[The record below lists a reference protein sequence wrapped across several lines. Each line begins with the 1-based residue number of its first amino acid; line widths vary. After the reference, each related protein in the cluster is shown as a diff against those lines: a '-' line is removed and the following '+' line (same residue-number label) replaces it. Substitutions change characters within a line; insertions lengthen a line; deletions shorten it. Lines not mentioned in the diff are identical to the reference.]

1 MIIILES
8 ELLMLDKYTVTNIK
22 VGNLL
27 SDAQVGNIAIP
38 EIQRP
43 FVWKR
48 AKVRDLIDSLYKNY
62 PVGYIITWKSPDIKI
77 KDGKTSNGRLIL
89 IDGQQRITALSTA
102 LNKIEVVNDKYRKER
117 IIISFNPLTEEFK
130 VRDRGTE
137 KGKEWITDIAD
148 AMDAGRKYINNYL
161 KLNEITDDDECDQI
175 SDRIEKLKQIKN
187 SDVGNITLDASL
199 PIDIVTEIFIRI
211 NDAGVKLSQ
220 ADFTMSKIAIYE
232 KNSGDEY
239 GMYLRKY
246 IDYFCE
252 LAASPENSSQIET
265 NDSNFVESRYWD
277 KIKWVVNDE
286 NEVYNPT
293 YNDILR
299 VISLVEF
306 NRGKLGELVSLLSG
320 RDFKEKDYK
329 QKIADDSFDK
339 LEKDIEKYTK
349 KANFEHFVQ
358 DILWNLGYKEPGL
371 AIAQNA
377 INYAYAMYLRN
388 KDLGVEDSKLKSLIR
403 RLLIISLL
411 TSRHSGSF
419 ESQWTAD
426 FQRMESANSLEEF
439 VTTLERQ
446 NLTDVF
452 WNDTVPSRFDNANVN
467 SLFWT
472 LYTLAQ
478 KYLGNQGFLTSTLV
492 RDMKTAQVHHIYP
505 KSYLRKNGFSSK
517 NMYNKL
523 ANYVYLHDQVNN
535 KVNDYAPEVYMNEV
549 MKYTGTYGNE
559 MKGLEELKRNLED
572 NAIPELVKSGNSS
585 NYLLFLKERAVM
597 MSLKIKEYYEKL

>member
-1 MIIILES
+1 MVKRGIK
-8 ELLMLDKYTVTNIK
+8 LDNYTVTNIK

-48 AKVRDLIDSLYKNY
+48 TKVRDFIDSLYKNY
-62 PVGYIITWKSPDIKI
+62 PVGYIITWKSPDVKI
-77 KDGKTSNGRLIL
+77 KDGQTSNGRMIL

-102 LNKIEVVNDKYRKER
+102 LNRIEIVNDSYQKER
-117 IIISFNPLTEEFK
+117 IVISFNPFSEEFK
-130 VRDRGTE
+130 VKDRGTE
-137 KGKEWITDIAD
+137 RGKEWITDIAD
-148 AMDAGRKYINNYL
+148 AMDAGRRFINTYL
-161 KLNEITDDDECDQI
+161 DLNGIETDNEADEI

-187 SDVGNITLDASL
+187 ADIGNITLDANL

-232 KNSGDEY
+232 GDQGDEY

-252 LAASPENSSQIET
+252 LAASPDSINRIEN
-265 NDSNFVESRYWD
+265 NDVSFSNSRFWGN
-277 KIKWVVNDE
+277 IKWVAKDDNDIY
-286 NEVYNPT
+286 VPS

-299 VISLVEF
+299 VISLLEF
-306 NRGKLGELVSLLSG
+306 NRGKLGDLVSLLSG
-320 RDFKEKDYK
+320 RDFDARDYK
-329 QKIADDSFDK
+329 KEIEKESFEK
-339 LEKDIEKYTK
+339 LESGIDKYTK
-349 KANFEHFVQ
+349 KVNFEHFVQ
-358 DILWNLGYKEPGL
+358 DILWNLGFNDSGL
-371 AIAQNA
+371 SLSKNA

-388 KDLGVEDSKLKSLIR
+388 KELGVPDSKLKSLIR
-403 RLLIISLL
+403 RLLVISLL
-411 TSRHSGSF
+411 TARHSGSF

-426 FQRMESANSLEEF
+426 FQKMNSSDSLEQF
-439 VTTLERQ
+439 VAVLERQ

-452 WNDTVPSRFDNANVN
+452 WNDTLPSRFDNTNTN
-467 SLFWT
+467 STYWI
-472 LYTLAQ
+472 LYTVAQ
-478 KYLGNQGFLTSTLV
+478 KYIGNQSFLTSTLV

-505 KSYLRKNGFSSK
+505 KAYLRKNGFTNK

-535 KVNDYAPEVYMNEV
+535 RINDYAPVEYMTQVKMFE
-549 MKYTGTYGNE
+549 GAFGNE
-559 MKGLEELKRNLED
+559 IKNVNELKKNLQD
-572 NAIPELVKSGNSS
+572 NAIPEMVLSGTHN
-585 NYLLFLKERAVM
+585 NYIEFLRERALI
-597 MSLKIKEYYEKL
+597 MSLKIKEYYDKL

>member
-1 MIIILES
+1 M
-8 ELLMLDKYTVTNIK
+8 DKYTVTNIK

-48 AKVRDLIDSLYKNY
+48 SKVRDLIDSLYKNY

-77 KDGKTSNGRLIL
+77 KDGQTSNGRLIL

-102 LNKIEVVNDKYRKER
+102 LNKIAVVNAGYKKER
-117 IIISFNPLTEEFK
+117 IVISFNPLTEEFK
-130 VRDRGTE
+130 VRDKSTE

-161 KLNEITDDDECDQI
+161 ALNEIIEDDECDQI
-175 SDRIEKLKQIKN
+175 SDRIEKLKQIRN

-252 LAASPENSSQIET
+252 LAASPENASQIAT
-265 NDSNFVESRYWD
+265 NDANFAKSKYWER
-277 KIKWVVNDE
+277 IKWVAKDE
-286 NEVYNPT
+286 NEVYIPT
-293 YNDILR
+293 YNDVLR

-306 NRGKLGELVSLLSG
+306 NRGKLGDLVSLLSG

-329 QKIADDSFDK
+329 QAIADESFAK
-339 LEKDIEKYTK
+339 LEKGIEKYTK

-358 DILWNLGYKEPGL
+358 DILWNLGFKESGL
-371 AIAQNA
+371 MIAQNA
-377 INYAYAMYLRN
+377 INYTYAMYLRN
-388 KDLGVEDSKLKSLIR
+388 KELGVEDSKLKSLIR

-419 ESQWTAD
+419 ESLWTAD
-426 FQRMESANSLEEF
+426 FQKMVTVDSLAEF

-452 WNDTVPSRFDNANVN
+452 WHDTAPSRFDNANVN
-467 SLFWT
+467 SSFWT

-505 KSYLRKNGFSSK
+505 KAYLRKNGFSNK

-535 KVNDYAPEVYMNEV
+535 KVNDYAPEIYMAEI

-559 MKGLEELKRNLED
+559 MKGLAELKQNLAD
-572 NAIPELVKSGNSS
+572 NAIPTLVTSGNCD
-585 NYLLFLKERAVM
+585 NYLAFLQERALM